1 MERIKTEVPGL
12 KINAWYLDDGTLCC
26 SPADLAAAL
35 SIVEQD
41 GPTRGLYLNRS
52 KSLLY
57 IPDDADPSNNPLPP
71 VIPTTRVGFTLLG
84 CPIGPS
90 TFCDFTFS
98 KRVEKVKESLAR
110 LPDLQDSQMETAL
123 LRSCLALPKVSF
135 SLRACPPDHIR
146 QGTAL
151 WDDTIRDALTDLAGS
166 PLPDWAWLRAS
177 LPSSRGGLNIRRALH
192 APAAYISSI
201 AQSRG
206 PFEKILECDHPSSNH
221 LASSISSLADA
232 AERPDW
238 TSLEEIDTPLCQRP
252 LSYCIDEAVYNQL
265 LSAAP
270 DTRSRALILSTSLP
284 HAGDWLNV
292 VPSSTLGLHLQD
304 KEFRLCLHYWLGLR
318 ISNEGVTCPVCQGTA
333 DAYGDHQVG
342 CGGNGDR
349 IYRHNS
355 IRDAVFTAAQSAA
368 LAPRKEAPS
377 VILGSSSRPADV

>member
-12 KINAWYLDDGTLCC
+12 KINTWYLDDGTLCG

-57 IPDDADPSNNPLPP
+57 IPDDAHPSNNPLPP

-135 SLRACPPDHIR
+135 SLRACQPDHIR

-177 LPSSRGGLNIRRALH
+177 LPSSLGGLNIRRASLH

-206 PFEKILECDHPSSNH
+206 LVEKNVIIPPPTIWLAPSHPWPMLQNAQTGHPWRRSTPPSVSAPSPTVLMRQSTINFYQQPLTPDPGPSSSPPPSCRG
-221 LASSISSLADA
+221 LAECGPILNARSSPP
-232 AERPDW
+232 R
-238 TSLEEIDTPLCQRP
+238 QR
-252 LSYCIDEAVYNQL
+252 VQ
-265 LSAAP
+265 
-270 DTRSRALILSTSLP
+270 
-284 HAGDWLNV
+284 V
-292 VPSSTLGLHLQD
+292 VPTVLAG
-304 KEFRLCLHYWLGLR
+304 
-318 ISNEGVTCPVCQGTA
+318 
-333 DAYGDHQVG
+333 
-342 CGGNGDR
+342 
-349 IYRHNS
+349 
-355 IRDAVFTAAQSAA
+355 SANF
-368 LAPRKEAPS
+368 K
-377 VILGSSSRPADV
+377 

>member
-1 MERIKTEVPGL
+1 MESQSCYNQILSRCGVQQGDPLGPLGFALTLQPIVERIKTEVPGL
-12 KINAWYLDDGTLCC
+12 KINAWYLDDGTLCG

-98 KRVEKVKESLAR
+98 KWVEKVKESLAR

-151 WDDTIRDALTDLAGS
+151 WDDTIRDALTDLAG
-166 PLPDWAWLRAS
+166 
-177 LPSSRGGLNIRRALH
+177 I
-192 APAAYISSI
+192 YIVPYQI
-201 AQSRG
+201 G
-206 PFEKILECDHPSSNH
+206 P
-221 LASSISSLADA
+221 
-232 AERPDW
+232 
-238 TSLEEIDTPLCQRP
+238 
-252 LSYCIDEAVYNQL
+252 
-265 LSAAP
+265 
-270 DTRSRALILSTSLP
+270 
-284 HAGDWLNV
+284 G
-292 VPSSTLGLHLQD
+292 
-304 KEFRLCLHYWLGLR
+304 
-318 ISNEGVTCPVCQGTA
+318 
-333 DAYGDHQVG
+333 
-342 CGGNGDR
+342 
-349 IYRHNS
+349 
-355 IRDAVFTAAQSAA
+355 
-368 LAPRKEAPS
+368 
-377 VILGSSSRPADV
+377 